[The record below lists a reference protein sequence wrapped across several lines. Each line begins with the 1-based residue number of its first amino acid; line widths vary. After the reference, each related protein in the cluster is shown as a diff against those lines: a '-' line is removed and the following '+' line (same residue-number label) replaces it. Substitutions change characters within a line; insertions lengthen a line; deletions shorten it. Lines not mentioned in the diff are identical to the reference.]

1 MDLVNGS
8 GPVGDPFCACHACT
22 VGAAVEVTVR
32 LDAVADHLHAAI
44 LAGGSQS
51 VDCTLEAVKG
61 ARLAPRHT
69 YLEGLGVPYTTHK
82 RAYCHRRGRE
92 RMSIAPS

>member
-1 MDLVNGS
+1 MVNGS
-8 GPVGDPFCACHACT
+8 GSVRDPCRSGHACT
-22 VGAAVEVTVR
+22 VGAAVKRAVR

-44 LAGGSQS
+44 LTRGREG
-51 VDCTLEAVKG
+51 VNCTLETVEG
-61 ARLAPRHT
+61 ERSLAGHT

-92 RMSIAPS
+92 TMSIAPS